1 MDREQVTD
9 CIPFGKENAISISE
23 LQDLTGFTNRGVRRM
38 IERARKEET
47 SFVIVSSAHFKGY
60 YKTTYK
66 TEIQEFVKE
75 QTRRAIKTLYNLKSA
90 KKFLGEVD
98 QFKIVWESEKPI
110 FKLENYPGKVVMHCN
125 TAEKADIFCWFLHY
139 AGRKWFNGEKYAE
152 NTAWDIIEERTCYDF
167 NRGFFGLKGRL
178 ERENYK
184 VLEFD
189 DFKWE
194 EEL

>member
-1 MDREQVTD
+1 MNKEQVTD
-9 CIPFGKENAISISE
+9 YIPFGKENAISIGE

-60 YKTTYK
+60 YKTTDK

-98 QFKIVWESEKPI
+98 QFKIIWESEKPI
-110 FKLENYPGKVVMHCN
+110 FKLEDYPGKVAMHCN

-152 NTAWDIIEERTCYDF
+152 NTEWDIIEDNTCYDF
-167 NRGFFGLKGRL
+167 NRGFACSYNFYK
-178 ERENYK
+178 RENYK
-184 VLEFD
+184 MLEFD

-194 EEL
+194 EEA